1 MTTKVALVDDNQ
13 TFVLSVRNHLASDPS
28 VKVVGQAFGGQD
40 ALRMIKEL
48 KPDVVLLDIAM
59 PHMNGLEVARCLQR
73 MDRAPAVIFL
83 TMHDNNSYRKA
94 ATGVGAA
101 GFVCKSNVV
110 AELLPLI
117 AQVSAMRAGADV
129 GQP

>member
-13 TFVLSVRNHLASDPS
+13 TFVLSVRNHLATDPN
-28 VKVVGQAFGGQD
+28 VKVVGQAFGGPD

-48 KPDVVLLDIAM
+48 MPDVVLLDIAM

-83 TMHDNNSYRKA
+83 TMHDNTSYRKA

-110 AELLPLI
+110 EELLPLI

-129 GQP
+129 RRP